1 MTKISLPQ
9 PVTVTKIIKENSHTR
24 TFITDINLPAMP
36 GQFVMIW
43 LPRQAEK
50 PFSLTTTHPFSFTV
64 MTVGPFTKIL
74 NTALQ
79 SGDRI
84 WYRGPFG
91 RGTYTPVPGKTILV
105 SGGCGCV
112 PLYCLAQTLKSK
124 TSTRVIIGA
133 KTKTELLFVNRFRR
147 LGLKTVI
154 TTDDGTAGLKGFTTN
169 ALEAILKTE
178 KIACVYGCGPD
189 PMLKTIADLCRAH
202 HVRYQLS
209 LEALMKC
216 GFGICGS
223 CSRKGKL
230 VCLDVPVFTRWPDTL

>member
-1 MTKISLPQ
+1 MTKISLPR
-9 PVTVTKIIKENSHTR
+9 PVTIKKVITENFKTK
-24 TFITDINLPAMP
+24 TFITDINLPAQP

-74 NTALQ
+74 NTNLKP
-79 SGDRI
+79 GDQV

-91 RGTYTPVPGKTILV
+91 RGTYTTVSGKTVLV

-124 TSTRVIIGA
+124 SSTRVIIGA
-133 KTKTELLFVNRFRR
+133 KTKSELLFVNRFRK
-147 LGLKTVI
+147 LGFNPIV
-154 TTDDGTAGLKGFTTN
+154 TTDDGSAGTRGFTTD
-169 ALEAILKTE
+169 ALATIFKTE
-178 KIACVYGCGPD
+178 TIACVYGCGPD
-189 PMLKTIADLCRAH
+189 PMLKTIARLCRKYR
-202 HVRYQLS
+202 VKYQLS

-223 CSRKGKL
+223 CSRAGKL
-230 VCLDVPVFTRWPDTL
+230 VCLDGPVFTRWPD